1 MLLLAMLTGVWFNV
15 AVLLFLIVCFILVL
29 TVMIQK
35 PQGGGLSA
43 AFGASSGSGQTAFGT
58 KTGDALTVATILVF
72 VVWLMLAVALNIMS
86 KPSDAGVVTTTPAA
100 AAPGPA
106 NTPSDPGSKPA
117 VNPAA
122 PGENPPAN
130 PPANSPAAT
139 PESPVEKP
147 APANPVP
154 ENPAPANLQPA
165 NPQPSNPAPAP
176 TPAPGEQA
184 PR

>member
-1 MLLLAMLTGVWFNV
+1 MLLLAMLTGVWFNI
-15 AVLLFLIVCFILVL
+15 AVLLFLLVCFVLVL

-72 VVWLMLAVALNIMS
+72 VVWLALAVALNIMS
-86 KPSDAGVVTTTPAA
+86 RPSEAPPVTVTTPPAETVPETPADPA
-100 AAPGPA
+100 ATPAVNPPA
-106 NTPSDPGSKPA
+106 NTPA
-117 VNPAA
+117 NA
-122 PGENPPAN
+122 PAN
-130 PPANSPAAT
+130 PAAT

-147 APANPVP
+147 VQPNPAPADVAPATP
-154 ENPAPANLQPA
+154 GNPAPANPT
-165 NPQPSNPAPAP
+165 PAPAP
-176 TPAPGEQA
+176 APGEA

>member
-1 MLLLAMLTGVWFNV
+1 MLLLAMLTGVWFNI
-15 AVLLFLIVCFILVL
+15 AVLLFLLVCFVLVL

-72 VVWLMLAVALNIMS
+72 VVWLALAVALNIMS
-86 KPSDAGVVTTTPAA
+86 RPSEAPPVTVTTPPAETVPETPADPA
-100 AAPGPA
+100 A
-106 NTPSDPGSKPA
+106 TPA
-117 VNPAA
+117 VNPPA
-122 PGENPPAN
+122 PGVNPPAN
-130 PPANSPAAT
+130 PAAT

-147 APANPVP
+147 AQPNPAPADAAP
-154 ENPAPANLQPA
+154 ATPGNPAPANPT
-165 NPQPSNPAPAP
+165 PAPAP
-176 TPAPGEQA
+176 APGEA

>member
-1 MLLLAMLTGVWFNV
+1 MLLLAMLTGVWFNI
-15 AVLLFLIVCFILVL
+15 AVLLFLLVCFVLVL

-72 VVWLMLAVALNIMS
+72 VVWLALAVALNIMS
-86 KPSDAGVVTTTPAA
+86 RPSEAPPVTVTTPPAETVPETPADPA
-100 AAPGPA
+100 A
-106 NTPSDPGSKPA
+106 TPA
-117 VNPAA
+117 VNPPA
-122 PGENPPAN
+122 PGVNPPAN
-130 PPANSPAAT
+130 PAAT

-147 APANPVP
+147 VQPNPAPADAAPATP
-154 ENPAPANLQPA
+154 GNPAPANPT
-165 NPQPSNPAPAP
+165 PAPAP
-176 TPAPGEQA
+176 APGEA